1 MKPSTL
7 KPGMRVLLTPSLGN
21 TAARSATVIKRH
33 PAGCG
38 RKAITVVNVD
48 DFRGLNGPCD
58 QGTVHL
64 SDYEVSRLL
73 APLEVRS

>member
-7 KPGMRVLLTPSLGN
+7 KPGMRVLLTPSLGKA
-21 TAARSATVIKRH
+21 TARAATVIKRQ
-33 PAGCG
+33 PACCG

-48 DFRGLNGPCD
+48 DFRGLSGPDD
-58 QGTVHL
+58 QGAVHL

-73 APLEVRS
+73 TPLENRS